1 MGKRLLLSLAL
12 ALSTWPA
19 LPQESSAPLQTAQAE
34 EKPRPP
40 AEQSVTLPE
49 TGSTK
54 ELLIGAAV
62 LGLVLL
68 GITPVESCDH
78 SGDCG
83 APVPATTTT
92 GTR

>member
-12 ALSTWPA
+12 VLSTWPA
-19 LPQESSAPLQTAQAE
+19 LPQETAAPIQTAQAE

-40 AEQSVTLPE
+40 ADQSVTLPE

-54 ELLIGAAV
+54 ELLVAAGV

-68 GITPVESCDH
+68 AITPVAACDH
-78 SGDCG
+78 GEDCG
-83 APVPATTTT
+83 GPAPATT

>member
-12 ALSTWPA
+12 VLSTWPA
-19 LPQESSAPLQTAQAE
+19 LPQQSTAPIQTAQAE
-34 EKPRPP
+34 DQPRPP
-40 AEQSVTLPE
+40 ADQGVTLPE

-68 GITPVESCDH
+68 GISPAESCDH
-78 SGDCG
+78 GGDCG
-83 APVPATTTT
+83 GPAPATTTT

>member
-1 MGKRLLLSLAL
+1 MGRRLLLSLAL

-19 LPQESSAPLQTAQAE
+19 LPQETAAPIQTAQAE
-34 EKPRPP
+34 EKPRPLP
-40 AEQSVTLPE
+40 DQGVTLPE

-68 GITPVESCDH
+68 GISPAESCDH
-78 SGDCG
+78 GGDCG
-83 APVPATTTT
+83 APVSPTTTT